1 MRDTVKTRRTD
12 DTNAKIQRYLAGA
25 TFEKLV
31 VEENLLLL
39 SFAKRLDENTCA
51 ETHLTIIEPGW
62 VGDKE
67 SWQLAIEKNIS
78 IGDSITGA
86 LPYLASHLPLLL
98 EDEISAA
105 CIDSHM
111 CLKLKIADT
120 EITIPGISAKMWK
133 DSYKIEFSI
142 KSTEIIRMESSGT
155 LLL

>member
-62 VGDKE
+62 IGEKE
-67 SWQLAIEKNIS
+67 IWLSAIETSKFIA
-78 IGDSITGA
+78 DSTTAA

-111 CLKLKIADT
+111 CLKLKIADK
-120 EITIPGISAKMWK
+120 EITIPGISEKMWK

-142 KSTEIIRMESSGT
+142 KSTEMIRMESSGT